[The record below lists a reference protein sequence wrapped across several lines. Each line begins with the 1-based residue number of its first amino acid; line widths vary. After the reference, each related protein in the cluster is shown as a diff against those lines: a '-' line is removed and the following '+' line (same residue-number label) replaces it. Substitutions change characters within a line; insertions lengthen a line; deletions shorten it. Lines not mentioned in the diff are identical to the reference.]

1 MLQVPAAFVFN
12 NALHESNRGR
22 ICSLVADG
30 PSCVVRWTFIYFTTS
45 WIDSEHLQR
54 AGPAPAKLMC
64 VYTPGRLGEKPATG
78 EMRPRGPGA
87 NHTNTLA
94 VSLNPPRRRASQKYR
109 DKSITFCIWSLS
121 PQMLSHYCEY
131 FSIFFWNGLELQLW
145 LNLSPQSSGEVAS
158 GNLFCHRLGLR
169 ALPNTDNW

>member
-1 MLQVPAAFVFN
+1 
-12 NALHESNRGR
+12 
-22 ICSLVADG
+22 
-30 PSCVVRWTFIYFTTS
+30 
-45 WIDSEHLQR
+45 
-54 AGPAPAKLMC
+54 MC
-64 VYTPGRLGEKPATG
+64 VYTLGRLGEKPATA

-94 VSLNPPRRRASQKYR
+94 VSLNPPPADEERVKNIETNPSLFAYGRYHPRCCLITVSISQ
-109 DKSITFCIWSLS
+109 S
-121 PQMLSHYCEY
+121 
-131 FSIFFWNGLELQLW
+131 FFGTGLELQLW